1 MPNPTVNVA
10 DRYVDA
16 LPVPFKRYRAL
27 VNAALRESLQDR
39 DIPVYDMLRYAMG
52 WSDVDGNSR
61 TATEGKALRPTLC
74 LLACEA
80 TGGRASEA
88 LPAAVALELIHN
100 FSLVHDDIQD
110 RDETR
115 HHRPTLWAVWGDA
128 KALVAGNTFRAV
140 ADKALWSLVDEGV
153 SYDDSL
159 EVVRLLTEACLEM
172 IEGQCLDLMYE
183 GRLDIGPPEYMDMIS
198 LKTGALIRCALNV
211 GAVIGTSDED
221 TVRAFR
227 DCGRSLGFVFQIRDD
242 VLGVWGD
249 EEITGKPVG
258 ADIRRKKNSM
268 PVVFTMSQAR
278 GGDRDLLADIY
289 TRETLSDDDVAQ
301 VLDVME
307 RVGTRSYAQDLAKKY
322 RDRALASLSVAELP
336 PRAHRE
342 MEEIAG
348 FLLERQR

>member
-16 LPVPFKRYRAL
+16 LPVPFKRYRTL

-39 DIPVYDMLRYAMG
+39 DIPVYSMLRYSMG
-52 WSDVDGNSR
+52 WSDIHGNSR
-61 TATEGKALRPTLC
+61 TATGGKALRPTLC

-80 TGGRASEA
+80 TGGQVSRA

-140 ADKALWSLVDEGV
+140 ADKALWRLVDEGV
-153 SYDDSL
+153 SCDDSL
-159 EVVRLLTEACLEM
+159 EVARLLTEACLEM
-172 IEGQCLDLMYE
+172 VEGQCLDLMYE
-183 GRLDIGPPEYMDMIS
+183 GRLDIGMPEYMDMIS
-198 LKTGALIRCALNV
+198 RKTGALIRCALNV
-211 GAVIGTSDED
+211 GAVIGASDED

-227 DCGRSLGFVFQIRDD
+227 DCGRWLGFVFQIRDD
-242 VLGVWGD
+242 VLGVWGE

-258 ADIRRKKNSM
+258 ADIRRKKSSM

-278 GGDRDLLADIY
+278 GGDKDLLTEIY
-289 TRETLSDDDVAQ
+289 ARESLSDEDVDS
-301 VLDVME
+301 VLDVMD
-307 RVGTRSYAQDLAKKY
+307 RIGARDYARDLAAEY
-322 RDRALASLSVAELP
+322 CDRALESLSGVELP
-336 PRAHRE
+336 PKSRQE
-342 MEEIAG
+342 MEEIAH
-348 FLLERQR
+348 FLLVRQR